1 MKLLILM
8 ISFFISFQ
16 SLASHSV
23 PVERLSFNEPTLN
36 VKKVTLRKSMQTNLI
51 RLYMRMPSEMRM
63 IAGYKEVKPVQ
74 TKVSWLDGLRNRLKP
89 SNGQMR
95 L

>member
-1 MKLLILM
+1 MKLLILV

-16 SLASHSV
+16 TLAATSVNSLT
-23 PVERLSFNEPTLN
+23 FTEPTMN
-36 VKKVTLRKSMQTNLI
+36 VKKVAIRKSIQTNLI
-51 RLYMRMPSEMRM
+51 RLYQRLPSEMRM
-63 IAGYKEVKPVQ
+63 IAGYKEVRLTE

-89 SNGQMR
+89 SSGLLR

>member
-1 MKLLILM
+1 
-8 ISFFISFQ
+8 
-16 SLASHSV
+16 
-23 PVERLSFNEPTLN
+23 
-36 VKKVTLRKSMQTNLI
+36 MQTNLI

-74 TKVSWLDGLRNRLKP
+74 NKVSWLDGLRNRLKP
-89 SNGQMR
+89 TNGQMR